1 MNLFGIGPIAL
12 PPALQ
17 LVAIEPD
24 PFILDANPS
33 NSPAAPVTM
42 LAIPSWVA
50 DLLKA
55 PLEEKLAVLS
65 LSLATIAIVLSI
77 WDKVRVA
84 FWNRYRPV
92 WVRFDP
98 NFIDELKD
106 FARRPEGTES
116 ALRILFTVRNRV
128 DYRLLILVGGSMS
141 GDLIKLCHQE
151 LLDQIDVR
159 APIAPSKEEPQLITW
174 VDAHQSRYLEWRIV
188 FDKDGG
194 SGVITPSVTFLVSKR
209 GPSRRRVSTWKRSV
223 NVVWNG
229 QIYRF
234 EVAPTPDVPGHDKRN
249 RVGY

>member
-1 MNLFGIGPIAL
+1 MLPIAL
-12 PPALQ
+12 PPTLQ
-17 LVAIEPD
+17 LVAAEPD

-42 LAIPSWVA
+42 LAIPGWVA
-50 DLLKA
+50 DLLNA
-55 PLEEKLAVLS
+55 QLEEKLAVLS
-65 LSLATIAIVLSI
+65 LALAAIAIVLSI
-77 WDKVRVA
+77 WDKVRLA

-98 NFIDELKD
+98 KIIDELKD

-128 DYRLLILVGGSMS
+128 DYRLRILVGGSMS
-141 GDLIKLCHQE
+141 GGLIDLCHDG

-159 APIAPSKEEPQLITW
+159 APIAPSKEESQLATW
-174 VDAHQSRYLEWRIV
+174 IDAHQSRYLEWRIV

-194 SGVITPSVTFLVSKR
+194 AGVITPSVTFLVSKR
-209 GPSRRRVSTWKRSV
+209 GPARRRVSTWKRSV
-223 NVVWNG
+223 NVAWNG

-234 EVAPTPDVPGHDKRN
+234 EVVPTPAVPGRDKRN
-249 RVGY
+249 QVGY